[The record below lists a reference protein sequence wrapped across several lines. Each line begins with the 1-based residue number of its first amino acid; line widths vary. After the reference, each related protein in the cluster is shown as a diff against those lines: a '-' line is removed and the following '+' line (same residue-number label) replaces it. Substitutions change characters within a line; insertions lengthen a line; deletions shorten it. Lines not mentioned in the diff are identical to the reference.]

1 MLRTFTCIMCPR
13 GCDLEAELEP
23 ITCQAE
29 TPESRSQ
36 SELVVQAENPESR
49 SQSEPVG
56 QAETPESR
64 SQAHG
69 GQQGGSLERGEFSI
83 RQITG
88 NACPK
93 GEQYVRQEIEN
104 PMRNIA
110 TSILVDGGDLPLAS
124 VRLSGPVPKGRIF
137 DVMKEIRQ
145 VRKAAPVTQGQ
156 VVIPDVLGLG
166 VDVIVTKTVDHAN

>member
-13 GCDLEAELEP
+13 GCDLEAVVEP
-23 ITCQAE
+23 AKGQDNRGRE
-29 TPESRSQ
+29 GSQ
-36 SELVVQAENPESR
+36 ECGLQI
-49 SQSEPVG
+49 
-56 QAETPESR
+56 
-64 SQAHG
+64 
-69 GQQGGSLERGEFSI
+69 L
-83 RQITG
+83 QITG

-110 TSILVDGGDLPLAS
+110 TSILVEGGELPLAS
-124 VRLSGPVPKGRIF
+124 VRLTGPVPKGRIF

-145 VRKAAPVTQGQ
+145 VRRPAPVTEGQ

-166 VDVIVTKTVDHAN
+166 VDVIVTKTVESV